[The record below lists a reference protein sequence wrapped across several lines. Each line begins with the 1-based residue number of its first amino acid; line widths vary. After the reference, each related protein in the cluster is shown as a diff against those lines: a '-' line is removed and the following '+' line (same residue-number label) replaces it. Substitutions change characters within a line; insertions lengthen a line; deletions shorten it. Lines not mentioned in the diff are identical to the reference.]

1 VTRAT
6 YRFLDAV
13 PAPIEAVRR
22 AAESALGEPARLFE
36 PAPDQNTWVGRG
48 DTHVLYVAVEPA
60 GRGRIL
66 LESRRLGWARE
77 IGVPVPDAVA
87 MDPEGTWLA
96 TALVADDPPR
106 GAAYVGG
113 ALDAAERIA
122 GAEPSPDVFG
132 GVATRRAA
140 RWSMPLRV
148 LRMAASP
155 IDVKE
160 FAAARRRAGA
170 LPEDGL
176 AHGDFHPGNVL
187 YDAAGRSVWVTDW
200 EMLDHAPRGTDALT
214 LWCGLDEAD
223 DRELVN
229 EALAAG
235 TSAEERRRLA
245 ALRHW
250 LALRTLADV
259 TLTGRRHRDRNHES
273 MQAEAVA
280 RVAEARRLLERE
292 G

>member
-22 AAESALGEPARLFE
+22 AAETAVGEPARLFE
-36 PAPDQNTWVGRG
+36 PAPDQDTWVGRG
-48 DTHVLYVAVEPA
+48 DTHFLYLAVEPA
-60 GRGRIL
+60 GRERIL
-66 LESRRLGWARE
+66 LEARRLGWARGL
-77 IGVPVPDAVA
+77 GVRAPEVTA
-87 MDPEGTWLA
+87 MDPDGAWLA
-96 TALVADDPPR
+96 TALLREDAPA

-113 ALDAAERIA
+113 ALDAADRIA
-122 GAEPSPDVFG
+122 AADPAPGVLG

-140 RWSMPLRV
+140 RWSLPLRA

-160 FAAARRRAGA
+160 FAAAKRRAA
-170 LPEDGL
+170 AIPDDGL

-187 YDAAGRSVWVTDW
+187 FDEPAGTVWITDW

-214 LWCGLDEAD
+214 LWCGLERGD
-223 DRELVN
+223 DRDLVTD
-229 EALAAG
+229 ALAAG
-235 TSAEERRRLA
+235 TSKGERDRLA
-245 ALRHW
+245 VLRHW
-250 LALRTLADV
+250 LAIRTLADV
-259 TLTGRRHRDRNHES
+259 ALTPRRDRDPNHDG
-273 MQAEAVA
+273 MVAEAAA
-280 RVAEARRLLERE
+280 RVSEARRLSDRE